1 MRRASRLAWVA
12 GAAALALA
20 GAGVSAALMDIPI
33 DAKPLP
39 IPQDPPPGQTPPAQ
53 TPPTEA
59 APAGDPAPVRPVPV
73 TPPGGAESIAA
84 AVAAAQEAD
93 RTPAETPRAEEKADD
108 EEEAEVEV
116 AAAETATQP
125 TEAEAP
131 ARRQRRRYAI
141 VQAVD
146 KVTAETMRFEV
157 EVNGRPVAFNKT
169 LIFRA
174 RACEV
179 TAPEERERDAVAYLE
194 VSIQPRGNAPTQDSR
209 QLFRGWMFASS
220 PGLSGLQHPVYDAWV
235 VGCRA

>member
-1 MRRASRLAWVA
+1 MRRATRLAWVA

-20 GAGVSAALMDIPI
+20 GAGVSAALMDIPV

-39 IPQDPPPGQTPPAQ
+39 IPQDPPPAQTPPAQ

-59 APAGDPAPVRPVPV
+59 APAGDPAPASPVPV

-84 AVAAAQEAD
+84 AVAAAQQEDRAPAEPAATEDEAD
-93 RTPAETPRAEEKADD
+93 AEDAD
-108 EEEAEVEV
+108 EEV
-116 AAAETATQP
+116 AAAETAKQP

-194 VSIQPRGNAPTQDSR
+194 VSIQSRGAPTQDVR
-209 QLFRGWMFASS
+209 QVFRGWMFASS